1 MSTKSHFYIRENRK
15 DGSKHFVACIAIQ
28 KHVHD
33 GVNCLLAS
41 AMIRTKDS
49 NLTRRAAAKAALQ
62 MLDSAVHAHVV
73 SIDESKKI
81 ESFIASLGM
90 TRYLKQRG
98 GYNRAASLG
107 SLNGALLALEDRPN
121 VSKVEKSSQEVA
133 A

>member
-28 KHVHD
+28 KHLHD
-33 GVNCLLAS
+33 GVNCLLTAVK
-41 AMIRTKDS
+41 IRTK
-49 NLTRRAAAKAALQ
+49 NLTKNDAARAAMSILEHSTLQ
-62 MLDSAVHAHVV
+62 SHIV
-73 SIDESKKI
+73 SLKEAEKI

-90 TRYLKQRG
+90 TQFLKMRG
-98 GYNRAASLG
+98 GYNHGASLG
-107 SLNGALLALEDRPN
+107 SLKGALMALEDRPN